1 MRFVY
6 CFIAALVLA
15 TGVGGTAAA
24 STADHDPRAAVLGRQ
39 KIREEL
45 AAALTKGYLTRMD
58 QYHLLVH
65 AKEVLSTEDLR
76 GFERT
81 LDRMAAEQAAKNGAA
96 APRGVASGR
105 ARGDDSP
112 QVITTSRTEDVTPRV
127 NATSGETSSDGPTI
141 EEIPTGQGRPSM
153 RLPMGGLLAEEAG
166 CGCDGDDCGFKR
178 QWLSVDLFT
187 GVDAFKGPMDIGNAN
202 GNFGIRAG
210 ANAAVSIFPRLG
222 IAMQAGMAADLT
234 NLKGSPYPFPNA
246 TMRDQYFTTAG
257 LFQRINRDDGSA
269 ITWGFAFDW
278 LFDDYYSNF
287 HFGQWRVKGEFE
299 ADPCNAFGA
308 EASVSEHG
316 STGELPNFFGGVN
329 FFSFKP
335 ITQGDLYWTH
345 TFENFASV
353 TGRFGV
359 AERPGNFVFGG
370 ESCVP
375 ITRNFAITGNFRY
388 IMPNVGAGPDGQAQE
403 IWNVSVGI
411 ELVPGGFRR
420 CGATGLRPFIPVAD
434 NGTFAVKEVQ

>member
-1 MRFVY
+1 M
-6 CFIAALVLA
+6 
-15 TGVGGTAAA
+15 
-24 STADHDPRAAVLGRQ
+24 LGRQ

-45 AAALTKGYLTRMD
+45 TTALAKGYLTRMD

-76 GFERT
+76 GFEKT
-81 LDRMAAEQAAKNGAA
+81 LDRMATEQAAKNGAA
-96 APRGVASGR
+96 PVRHGTRVQ
-105 ARGDDSP
+105 ARDDGSP
-112 QVITTSRTEDVTPRV
+112 QVIAASRNEEIMPQPE
-127 NATSGETSSDGPTI
+127 TSGGEVSGEISGDGPTI
-141 EEIPTGQGRPSM
+141 GEMPAGRRGLVT
-153 RLPMGGLLAEEAG
+153 RLPMDEAG
-166 CGCDGDDCGFKR
+166 CGCDGDECRVKR
-178 QWLSVDLFT
+178 NWLSIDLFSGIDSFT
-187 GVDAFKGPMDIGNAN
+187 GPMDIGNAN
-202 GNFGIRAG
+202 GNFGVRAG
-210 ANAAVSIFPRLG
+210 ANAAVSIFQRLG
-222 IAMQAGMAADLT
+222 IAMQAGLAADLS

-257 LFQRINRDDGSA
+257 IFQRINRDDGSA
-269 ITWGFAFDW
+269 ITWGFAYDW

-299 ADPCNAFGA
+299 ASECDAFGV
-308 EASVSEHG
+308 EASIPEHG
-316 STGELPNFFGGVN
+316 SSGELPSFFGGVN
-329 FFSFKP
+329 VFSFKP

-359 AERPGNFVFGG
+359 AERPGNFVFGSDG
-370 ESCVP
+370 CVP
-375 ITRNFAITGNFRY
+375 ITQNLALTGGFSY

-420 CGATGLRPFIPVAD
+420 CGASALRPFLPVAN